1 MQFGNI
7 SQVEVVSVLIL
18 SLTIYSE
25 VQHSEAAM
33 SHQTGIQGS
42 AELKDF
48 FSKCKDGKI
57 RAFKVAIKDEELV
70 LENSRESIGT
80 WDVNYDKLVLPLLE
94 HQQPCYVFYRLDCQN
109 EAGYEWLFISWSPDV
124 SAVRQKKMLY
134 ASTKATLKKEFGGGQ
149 IKDELFGTQREDVS
163 LKGYKKHV
171 ESEKAPQP
179 LSSSEVILQQIK
191 KDEAAGGI
199 DAKHQTMQ
207 GVSFPVS
214 DDLINAFCDLKDFR
228 INYLQMSID
237 MDKEEINLETRMN
250 IDVNS
255 LAENVPSDHARYHLF
270 CLPHSYEGDQFNS
283 VVFIY
288 SVPGYDCPVKERM
301 LYSSCKA
308 PLLNVI
314 ENRIGIELAKKI
326 EIDDAQDLTEEFLL
340 DQIHPKQNIFKQKF
354 SKPKGPTNRGARRLL
369 KTQNEDN

>member
-1 MQFGNI
+1 
-7 SQVEVVSVLIL
+7 
-18 SLTIYSE
+18 
-25 VQHSEAAM
+25 M

-48 FSKCKDGKI
+48 FSRCKDGTI
-57 RAFKVAIKDEELV
+57 RAFKVSIKDEELV
-70 LENSRESIGT
+70 LEKSCESKGT
-80 WDVNYDKLVLPLLE
+80 WEQDYDKLVLPLLE
-94 HQQPCYVFYRLDCQN
+94 HQQPCYVFYRLDSQN
-109 EAGYEWLFISWSPDV
+109 ESGYEWLFISWSPDNSV
-124 SAVRQKKMLY
+124 VRQKMLY

-149 IKDELFGTQREDVS
+149 IKDELFGTQREDVN
-163 LKGYKKHV
+163 LRGYKKHV
-171 ESEKAPQP
+171 ESERAPQP

-191 KDEAAGGI
+191 KDEVSFSGGI

-214 DDLINAFCDLKDFR
+214 DDLINAFCDLKDHR
-228 INYLQMSID
+228 ITYIQMSID
-237 MDKEEINLETRMN
+237 MEKEEINLEERLN

-255 LAENVPSDHARYHLF
+255 LPDKIPSDHARYHLF
-270 CLPHSYEGDQFNS
+270 CLPHSYEGDQLNS

-288 SVPGYDCPVKERM
+288 SVPGYNCSVKERM

-326 EIDDAQDLTEEFLL
+326 EIDDAQELTEEFLL

-369 KTQNEDN
+369 KTQNDEN